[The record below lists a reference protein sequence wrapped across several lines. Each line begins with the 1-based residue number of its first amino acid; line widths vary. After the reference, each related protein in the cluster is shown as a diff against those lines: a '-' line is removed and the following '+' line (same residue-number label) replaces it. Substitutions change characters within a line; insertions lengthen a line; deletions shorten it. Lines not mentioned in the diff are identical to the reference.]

1 VGVGDIRSERDLH
14 PAIGRMVWF
23 LRRQPGE
30 IKALIVIKN
39 DAPTHHF
46 TKLGTA
52 WRDGYKSDRHRSA
65 DKLQSGFHHR
75 MPFGESLME
84 SIGGMNGIIGSSGQ
98 RRKTRCLRRNLA
110 GGGLPDPA
118 FWLPKPRAELRYRH
132 CDSYGRIDVA
142 VFSSSFAGIS
152 YPITARLL
160 SSASSRLATRRRMP
174 RADQGRVTERLDR
187 LLVQD

>member
-1 VGVGDIRSERDLH
+1 
-14 PAIGRMVWF
+14 MVWF

-84 SIGGMNGIIGSSGQ
+84 SIGGMNGIMEAAVNGAILGAGFAIWLVAGYLIP
-98 RRKTRCLRRNLA
+98 RFGFRNPEPNYATVIATSTGASML
-110 GGGLPDPA
+110 L
-118 FWLPKPRAELRYRH
+118 FSL
-132 CDSYGRIDVA
+132 VA
-142 VFSSSFAGIS
+142 
-152 YPITARLL
+152 
-160 SSASSRLATRRRMP
+160 
-174 RADQGRVTERLDR
+174 
-187 LLVQD
+187 LLVFHMR